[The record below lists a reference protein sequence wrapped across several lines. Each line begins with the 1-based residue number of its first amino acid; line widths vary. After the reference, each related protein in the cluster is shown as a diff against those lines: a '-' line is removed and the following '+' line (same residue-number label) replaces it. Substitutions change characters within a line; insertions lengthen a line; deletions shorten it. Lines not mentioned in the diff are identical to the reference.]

1 MNPVIDRQSRSGITT
16 AQARDIANQNFL
28 RWAAGKGLVK
38 RFPKLNRAAQVTGHV
53 CTDPDIRLGRWLEV
67 KVGIKTGYGMKLA
80 NRLLKFS
87 R

>member
-1 MNPVIDRQSRSGITT
+1 
-16 AQARDIANQNFL
+16 
-28 RWAAGKGLVK
+28 
-38 RFPKLNRAAQVTGHV
+38 VTGHV

-80 NRLLKFS
+80 DRLVEFS